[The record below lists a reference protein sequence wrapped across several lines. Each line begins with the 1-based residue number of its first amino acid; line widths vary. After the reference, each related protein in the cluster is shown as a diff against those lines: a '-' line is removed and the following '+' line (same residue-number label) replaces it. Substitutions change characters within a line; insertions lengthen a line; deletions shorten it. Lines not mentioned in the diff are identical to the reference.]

1 MSNNEI
7 LRAVR
12 EKMQRMREGEDFY
25 WEGRLMV
32 FTSAYH
38 RRRGYCCGT
47 GCRHC
52 PYDPKWTKDTT
63 HLNEQS
69 ADSKE

>member
-12 EKMQRMREGEDFY
+12 EKMQRLKEGEDFY

-38 RRRGYCCGT
+38 QRRGYCCGT

-52 PYDPKWTKDTT
+52 PYDPQWTKDTT
-63 HLNEQS
+63 QLKEQ
-69 ADSKE
+69 ATDSKE